1 MNTADPTADDLIE
14 LAAALEMH
22 RALRI
27 VADVSALPIGGN
39 DADMPTPFHA
49 GYQLACEEIAER
61 IRTQRMVV
69 PGGMVLPACG
79 TLPSV
84 MQPAPK

>member
-1 MNTADPTADDLIE
+1 MTEPTDDDLIE

-22 RALRI
+22 RALHI
-27 VADVSALPIGGN
+27 VAEVAGLPVGGK
-39 DADMPTPFHA
+39 DADMPTPFQA

-61 IRTQRMVV
+61 IRTQQVVV

-79 TLPSV
+79 TLPSIT
-84 MQPAPK
+84 QPAA